1 MQTFCLI
8 KLTIKAI
15 IKKVRLISVKVL
27 TKVSRQNNV
36 MAKIVSVIEKCLIKL
51 SFNKT
56 LKVNIW
62 LICVSKVFFLSRRLN
77 GKLTK

>member
-15 IKKVRLISVKVL
+15 IKKVRLISVKVF
-27 TKVSRQNNV
+27 TKASRQNNV
-36 MAKIVSVIEKCLIKL
+36 MAKIVSGIEKCLIKL

-62 LICVSKVFFLSRRLN
+62 LISVSKVFFLSRRLN
-77 GKLTK
+77 DKLTI